1 MCGSVNLL
9 FIKLWHGK
17 LQWNGVIQFEF
28 ILNELLCEK
37 IIESKLINLNKI
49 TFIDTFLY
57 KITYFDSLL
66 LLLLLLLLFVS
77 NKLIFILLLVILY
90 FQIYKHYI

>member
-49 TFIDTFLY
+49 TFIDSFFY
-57 KITYFDSLL
+57 KITFFDS
-66 LLLLLLLLFVS
+66 LLLLLFVS

>member
-17 LQWNGVIQFEF
+17 LQWNDVIQFEF

-49 TFIDTFLY
+49 TFIDSFFY
-57 KITYFDSLL
+57 KITFFDS
-66 LLLLLLLLFVS
+66 LLLLLFVS

>member
-1 MCGSVNLL
+1 MCGSINLL

-17 LQWNGVIQFEF
+17 LQWNDVIQFEF

-49 TFIDTFLY
+49 TFIDSFFY
-57 KITYFDSLL
+57 KITFFDS
-66 LLLLLLLLFVS
+66 LLLLLLFVS

>member
-49 TFIDTFLY
+49 TFIDSFFY
-57 KITYFDSLL
+57 KITFFYSL

>member
-1 MCGSVNLL
+1 MCGSINLL

-49 TFIDTFLY
+49 TFIDLFFY
-57 KITYFDSLL
+57 KITFFDS